1 MDDDEEYISDVI
13 RARLKD
19 CVEDMFGNIDA
30 SMMQCNTVIAETYAY
45 ALQQIERSCAS
56 HMAKIKSMHNQWK
69 IHQHE
74 LGGSSRR
81 PSPLPT
87 PLGRAPRIYVDR
99 RALLTLVDG
108 APRIIYV
115 GYGTT
120 ILDLEDSTTLR
131 IFAMIMTMDT
141 SDVAVDEH
149 GLVRRQRPHWAH
161 AARTKRSQSCGDM
174 PQITSAASP
183 CAVGRVKPCIPTCLR
198 ALSATCTRF
207 YRLLHRVYA

>member
-1 MDDDEEYISDVI
+1 MDDDEEYIADVI

-30 SMMQCNTVIAETYAY
+30 SMMQCNTAIAETYSY

-56 HMAKIKSMHNQWK
+56 HMAKIKSLHNQWK
-69 IHQHE
+69 IHQHD

-87 PLGRAPRIYVDR
+87 PCGLAPRIYVDR
-99 RALLTLVDG
+99 RVLLSIVDE

-131 IFAMIMTMDT
+131 IFAMIMTMDDSASPPT
-141 SDVAVDEH
+141 NRHRTQCARATRP
-149 GLVRRQRPHWAH
+149 RRSH
-161 AARTKRSQSCGDM
+161 SCGAM
-174 PQITSAASP
+174 IHSP
-183 CAVGRVKPCIPTCLR
+183 TGSPTVTMLPHTRPCIPPCLR